1 MIAGRPLSGLTEI
14 AVALAGFAAMLAL
27 GGLLRGSGRAPASAA
42 DVLTWAVTEFTMPA
56 LILATLGRR
65 TMDRALLPALGA
77 AWVGL
82 GVGLAAGWVV
92 ARLLRLSPP
101 RAGTLI
107 LCAGFCN
114 TGFLGIPLAQAVWG
128 AGSAGLATAVVVD
141 GFTTTLLLNTV
152 GVLVATA
159 FGARGGAGLDLGAAL
174 GKVAREPMFV
184 ATLVGVALM
193 AVGWDLPEAVR
204 TPLHTVGSA
213 TAPLVFVAT
222 GMRLRWSAL
231 RGELG
236 VLGPLAFVRFV
247 VAPAATWLV
256 LRGLGV
262 AAGPVFT
269 QTVLELAM
277 PTAFMAPVI
286 AARYGCDEEL
296 GPAAVAFTLV
306 LCPLAMW
313 AWLMV

>member
-1 MIAGRPLSGLTEI
+1 MSGLPEI

-27 GGLLRGSGRAPASAA
+27 GGLLRSSGRAPAGAA

-65 TMDRALLPALGA
+65 TLDRALLPALVA

-82 GVGLAAGWVV
+82 GVGLAAGWLA
-92 ARLLRLSPP
+92 ARALRLSP
-101 RAGTLI
+101 RRTGTMI

-159 FGARGGAGLDLGAAL
+159 YGAQGGAGLDLGAAL
-174 GKVAREPMFV
+174 RKVVSEPMFV

-193 AVGWDLPEAVR
+193 AAGLDLPEAVR
-204 TPLHTVGSA
+204 GPLHTVGSA

-222 GMRLRWSAL
+222 GMRLRWGAL

-236 VLGPLAFVRFV
+236 VLGPLAVVRFL
-247 VAPAATWLV
+247 VAPAATFGV
-256 LRGLGV
+256 LHLLGV
-262 AAGPVFT
+262 AAGPVHT

-296 GPAAVAFTLV
+296 GPAAVAFTLA
-306 LCPLAMW
+306 LCPIAMW
-313 AWLMV
+313 GWLAV